1 MGLCFVSRTLGLQRV
16 DGCRSQLVQARKKS
30 KNGGRVEVTGEGIER
45 WGIEGIRIGTSDRF
59 GWGRGEYVKRQLLLL
74 TFIFLHE
81 GVSICFYSTIVQNNS
96 TYIIQQSPTAYYL

>member
-1 MGLCFVSRTLGLQRV
+1 MKANGPVLRV
-16 DGCRSQLVQARKKS
+16 EDLRLAARRRLPLSASASKKKS

-74 TFIFLHE
+74 TVIIFTRA
-81 GVSICFYSTIVQNNS
+81 C
-96 TYIIQQSPTAYYL
+96 